1 MTKTKYLK
9 TNSSQVVKQNYVK
22 YLDLINYGKQ
32 ETVFTET
39 LVYAVNITSYSYW
52 NVTIKLRS
60 PETLSLS

>member
-1 MTKTKYLK
+1 MTNIKYLK

-39 LVYAVNITSYSYW
+39 LVHAVNITPYSYW